1 MLSDKVTTR
10 AHGHY
15 KNSFDSS
22 GAAVL
27 KEATT
32 TICTATSPQTATT
45 TATTTST
52 TATTSKEITSSSGNV
67 IDPYQTITRSIS
79 KDTAPMH

>member
-45 TATTTST
+45 TATT
-52 TATTSKEITSSSGNV
+52 ATTSKEITSSSGNV
-67 IDPYQTITRSIS
+67 IDPYQTITRSIP